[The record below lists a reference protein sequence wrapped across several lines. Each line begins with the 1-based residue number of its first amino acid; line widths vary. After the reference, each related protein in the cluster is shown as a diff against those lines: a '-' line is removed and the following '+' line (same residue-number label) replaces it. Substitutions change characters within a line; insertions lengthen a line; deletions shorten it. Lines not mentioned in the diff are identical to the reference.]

1 MPRAL
6 MRVPLLRNI
15 ALADTLFHEI
25 GHHLDNTIGAPA
37 RRGEAA
43 AEAWQVRL
51 LKFYFRKQYWYLLPF
66 VRIAN
71 VLLGKVI
78 RKRAAAR

>member
-1 MPRAL
+1 

-15 ALADTLFHEI
+15 VLAGTLFHEI

-37 RRGEAA
+37 RGGEAA
-43 AEAWQVRL
+43 AEAWQGRL
-51 LKFYFRKQYWYLLPF
+51 LRFYFRKQYWYLLPF

-71 VLLGKVI
+71 VLFGRVI